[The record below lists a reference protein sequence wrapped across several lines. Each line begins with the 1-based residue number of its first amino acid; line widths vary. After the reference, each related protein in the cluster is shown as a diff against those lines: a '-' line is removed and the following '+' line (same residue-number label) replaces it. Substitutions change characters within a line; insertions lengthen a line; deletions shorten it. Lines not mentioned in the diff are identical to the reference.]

1 MPSALLAL
9 ACIAI
14 ITLAACAKNKDKDSI
29 ARLSQQQLV
38 QNFENGVE
46 NLRRKKYKKAAA
58 ELAVIAHDH
67 PYSSLAPR
75 AQLLLAYAYYRRNKK
90 VEALVEA
97 ESFVL
102 AYPAS
107 PSLAYALYLK
117 GLIYFQN
124 IQHVERTQEDMKQAR
139 EAFEALQ
146 TKFPR
151 SPYANDAKSKLNLI
165 ATQLV
170 AHDMQNARF
179 YLKHKKPLA
188 AADLLIQILVEYPNT
203 LYTAEVLYRL
213 VEASLSLGMV
223 EEALIWQDFLAVNY
237 PNDTW
242 ADKASKRINKSST
255 PETNKN
261 NRKKSRKCSIPRS
274 SAAKTK
280 SIKTQ
285 QKLNINNRI

>member
-1 MPSALLAL
+1 MSNRHTKIIPKTLLAL
-9 ACIAI
+9 ACVAV
-14 ITLAACAKNKDKDSI
+14 LAMSACAKNNEKESI
-29 ARLSQQQLV
+29 TRLSQQQLAKS
-38 QNFENGVE
+38 FEVGVE
-46 NLRRKKYKKAAA
+46 NLRRKNYKKAARS
-58 ELAVIAHDH
+58 LAVIAHDH

-75 AQLLLAYAYYRRNKK
+75 AQLLLAYAYYKRNKK

-97 ESFVL
+97 ESFIL

-124 IQHVERTQEDMKQAR
+124 LQHVERTQEDMKQAR
-139 EAFEALQ
+139 SAFEALQ

-151 SPYANDAKSKLNLI
+151 SPYANDAKSKLNLV

-179 YLKHKKPLA
+179 YLKHRKPLA
-188 AADLLIQILVEYPNT
+188 AADLLIKILEEYPNT

-223 EEALIWQDFLAVNY
+223 EEAIIWQDFLAVNY
-237 PNDTW
+237 PNDVWTQ
-242 ADKASKRINKSST
+242 KANKRVEKSST
-255 PETNKN
+255 PERIKIITRNPTNAP
-261 NRKKSRKCSIPRS
+261 SP
-274 SAAKTK
+274 AALPPKQ
-280 SIKTQ
+280 TQ
-285 QKLNINNRI
+285 

>member
-1 MPSALLAL
+1 MSNHQTKIIAKTLLAL
-9 ACIAI
+9 ACAAV
-14 ITLAACAKNKDKDSI
+14 LALSACAKNKDKDSI

-38 QNFENGVE
+38 QSFENGVE
-46 NLRRKKYKKAAA
+46 NLRRKKYKKAAQS
-58 ELAVIAHDH
+58 LAVIAHDH

-75 AQLLLAYAYYRRNKK
+75 AQLLLAYAYYRRNRKI
-90 VEALVEA
+90 EALVEA
-97 ESFVL
+97 ESFIL

-124 IQHVERTQEDMKQAR
+124 VQHVERTQEDMQQAR
-139 EAFEALQ
+139 IAFEALQ
-146 TKFPR
+146 EKFPR
-151 SPYANDAKSKLNLI
+151 SPYANDAKSKLNLV

-188 AADLLIQILVEYPNT
+188 AADLLIKILVEYPNT

-223 EEALIWQDFLAVNY
+223 EEAIIWQDFLAVNY
-237 PNDTW
+237 PDESW
-242 ADKASKRINKSST
+242 SEKADKRVKKSST
-255 PETNKN
+255 PERIKIITKN
-261 NRKKSRKCSIPRS
+261 PANAPSP
-274 SAAKTK
+274 AALPPKQ
-280 SIKTQ
+280 TQ
-285 QKLNINNRI
+285 